1 MLFSLIYRILN
12 TNSFKVNFCFCLFDI
27 YSR

>member
-12 TNSFKVNFCFCLFDI
+12 TYSFKVSFCFFLFNI